1 MSTATMTNNLLD
13 AFIDM
18 MQQFLEAMEET
29 FPECLRVKQYR
40 IGLAVRLAQCE
51 DDDAIRELTTDAIT
65 SYHESMVAYY
75 SRCVERD
82 ESLIYEPIDLMLN
95 IDLPSKW
102 TPDLHPD
109 TKNAIWEFITKLNE
123 FSNLYNMYAKV
134 PTGMMTSIESMAHSI
149 AAQIGS
155 GEMSL
160 SDLNLQTMSEQ
171 VMRSINGDDLRQFAD
186 TLQSGDVFENM
197 TNMYAM
203 VSSMMRSQ
211 SM

>member
-1 MSTATMTNNLLD
+1 MSASMTNNLLD

-18 MQQFLEAMEET
+18 MQQFLEAMEDT

-51 DDDAIRELTTDAIT
+51 DETATREMAKTLIDG
-65 SYHESMVAYY
+65 YHESMAAYY
-75 SRCVERD
+75 TRCVNRD
-82 ESLIYEPIDLMLN
+82 ETLIYEPIDLMLN
-95 IDLPSKW
+95 IDLPGKW

-109 TKNAIWEFITKLNE
+109 TKAAIWEFITKLNE
-123 FSNLYNMYAKV
+123 YSSLYTMYAKV
-134 PTGMMTSIESMAHSI
+134 PTGMMSSIESMAHSI

-160 SDLNLQTMSEQ
+160 GDLNLQAVSEQ
-171 VMRSINGDDLRQFAD
+171 VMSNINTDDLRTFAD
-186 TLQSGDVFENM
+186 SLQTGDVVENM